1 MGALRA
7 HDVSGEGR
15 EDVLESPAGT
25 VGSATQRVERTDASD
40 SAVRQQ
46 GETVA
51 DLLGIPQLMNR
62 QDERA
67 AARRRA
73 PQRIHHV
80 AALSEVEAV
89 ERLVHQPNRGPRHKT
104 SPPPA
109 AAPLTPPHSSNA

>member
-7 HDVSGEGR
+7 HDVSGEGK
-15 EDVLESPAGT
+15 EDVLQSSAGT
-25 VGSATQRVERTDASD
+25 VGSATQLFERPDASNP
-40 SAVRQQ
+40 AVRQQ

-73 PQRIHHV
+73 ATYP
-80 AALSEVEAV
+80 SC
-89 ERLVHQPNRGPRHKT
+89 RGFV
-104 SPPPA
+104 
-109 AAPLTPPHSSNA
+109 